1 MSGVAIRAVLFDI
14 GGVLV
19 NAPPM
24 DFHVDWAARLDLAE
38 GAVWDGLIDVWR
50 AGGVGTMTELEVH
63 AAIRDRLGV
72 SEARV
77 EAMMADMWRQYLG
90 TANEEM
96 IARARGL
103 RPRYRTGILSN
114 SFVGAREREVRRY
127 AFPDLVDD
135 IVYSHE
141 VGLRKPDPRIFE
153 LCCERLA
160 VEPAELVL
168 LDDVEENVAAAAEL
182 GIHAVHVR
190 DNERAFAELDAILA
204 R

>member
-1 MSGVAIRAVLFDI
+1 MSRVTIRAALFDI

-24 DFHVDWAARLDLAE
+24 DFHVDWAARLDLAD

-50 AGGVGTMTELEVH
+50 AGGVGTMTEAGVH
-63 AAIRDRLGV
+63 AAIRDRLGIT
-72 SEARV
+72 EAQV
-77 EAMMADMWRQYLG
+77 EAMMADMWKQYLG

-96 IARARGL
+96 IARARGM

-127 AFPDLVDD
+127 AFPDLVDE

-153 LCCERLA
+153 LCCDRLA
-160 VEPAELVL
+160 VEPAELVF
-168 LDDVEENVAAAAEL
+168 LDDVEANVAAAAEL

-190 DNERAFAELDAILA
+190 DNEQAFGELDAILA